1 MLVIPDLRRAHTLH
15 NFDCP
20 TALTVLPSRRASVT
34 TDLLQMRSALQ
45 PRSPAAGMESGRWN
59 RSMAR
64 VRERHHQKSL
74 PASKPCNE
82 GIATQNTEKTGWP
95 GQPIPGSEWWHDYL
109 NQMRL

>member
-1 MLVIPDLRRAHTLH
+1 MLVIPDFRRSRALH

-59 RSMAR
+59 RSTTR

-82 GIATQNTEKTGWP
+82 EIATQNIEENGMTR
-95 GQPIPGSEWWHDYL
+95 SA
-109 NQMRL
+109 NSRFRLVA